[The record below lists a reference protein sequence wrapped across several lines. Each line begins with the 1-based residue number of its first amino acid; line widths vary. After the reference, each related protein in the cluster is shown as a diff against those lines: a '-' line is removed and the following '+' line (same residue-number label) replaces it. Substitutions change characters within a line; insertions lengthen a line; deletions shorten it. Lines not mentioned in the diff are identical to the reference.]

1 MCRLIFLWYN
11 AYVVSVNN
19 SISYCI
25 DVRGENLMERNQ
37 ATVQDYKDAVKR
49 YISELKKMS
58 EEESRKAAVE
68 NLKIIGVLDQN
79 GKEKSQIVNG
89 DFFGW

>member
-1 MCRLIFLWYN
+1 
-11 AYVVSVNN
+11 
-19 SISYCI
+19 
-25 DVRGENLMERNQ
+25 MERNQ